1 MISMMREYAR
11 SLKIV
16 LLIVVVVFILTSGV
30 LFYFGSGP
38 FGSGKSNAVAVVNG
52 EEIPPERFK
61 RAQANMMAAY
71 ARMARQQLT
80 PELAERLGLSQQVI
94 NDLVTEAV
102 VIQGAADEGV
112 RVSDDELRVTI
123 QQIREFQENGRFSRD
138 EYLKVLRQI
147 RLDPGEFETEVRRQ
161 LLRRK
166 MENLI
171 KQGVKVSDEE
181 LRQAYRQRHEQVR
194 AAWAYGDVKPAMA
207 AVQVADA
214 DLEPYVKTHQPQ
226 FSQPERRRL
235 QYVLL
240 APSPQAATVS
250 DAEVDAYYKEHGSEF
265 DEPKRLRIAHVLV
278 RVPPVGGSDAE
289 NAAKAK
295 VEDVIK
301 RARAGEDFGKLARE
315 ISEDKASAVQGG
327 DLGFVGPGELVAPFE
342 QAAFALK
349 KGDVSDPVRTPFGYH
364 AIRILDVR
372 DGGKTPLKDVAP
384 KIKAA
389 LVAQK
394 SERAAQAR
402 ADEAK
407 AALLGAPDFAAAA
420 KRLGLEAREA
430 TFGRGDALGEAGR
443 DPQLDEAVFGLA
455 VGGVSTPLKTA
466 AGYAVV
472 KVTQQIPAGVPPLRR
487 DSRPR
492 RRGHQA
498 RAGRAAGDR
507 QGQGAGRD
515 PRQGRRLRGGG
526 QGGGIH
532 HREHPAV
539 LPLGSAEGAR
549 QPSRRRAPGRAADP
563 GRAGRGAGARRGR
576 RLRGQDAGAAA
587 GQSRRLR
594 PGARRAGQAGARAEA
609 GARVGHLDPRPARV
623 GQGRSGRPA
632 RLHDALTAG
641 RLTMD
646 KTALLIIDAQ
656 QEYFAPIGKV
666 VLPDGPKAVV
676 RIADTLR
683 WARESRVPVFHIVHE
698 SRRPGATTFVPGSP
712 ALAIHDAVAP
722 RAEEPII
729 TKHLPG
735 AFTDTPLEAELRRR
749 GIERVIVS
757 GFMTQM
763 CCDTTSREAAHRGF
777 KVTLLSDATAA
788 MDVKGPDGVVIP
800 HDQVHRTHLGSLNG
814 FLAEVKR
821 SDEVIGT

>member
-1 MISMMREYAR
+1 VISMMREYAR

-94 NDLVTEAV
+94 NELVTEAI

-194 AAWAYGDVKPAMA
+194 AAWAYADVKPAMA

-214 DLEPYVKTHQPQ
+214 DLEPYIKTHQPQ

-394 SERAAQAR
+394 SERGAQAR

-420 KRLGLEAREA
+420 KRLGLEAREV

-472 KVTQQIPAGVPPLRR
+472 KVTQQIPAGVPPLPEIR
-487 DSRPR
+487 DRVVEAIKRERAEQQLTDKAKALAATLAKGGDFAAAAKAEGFTTGSIPLFSRS
-492 RRGHQA
+492 
-498 RAGRAAGDR
+498 
-507 QGQGAGRD
+507 D
-515 PRQGRRLRGGG
+515 PPKERGGLPGGVLLAALQTPAG
-526 QGGGIH
+526 QVAEPV
-532 HREHPAV
+532 R
-539 LPLGSAEGAR
+539 AEGGVYVVKTLER
-549 QPSRRRAPGRAADP
+549 QPAPDGFDRERDELDKQVLEQKRALAWDTWI
-563 GRAGRGAGARRGR
+563 RGR
-576 RLRGQDAGAAA
+576 LASAKVEVGGQ
-587 GQSRRLR
+587 
-594 PGARRAGQAGARAEA
+594 
-609 GARVGHLDPRPARV
+609 PA
-623 GQGRSGRPA
+623 S
-632 RLHDALTAG
+632 
-641 RLTMD
+641 
-646 KTALLIIDAQ
+646 
-656 QEYFAPIGKV
+656 
-666 VLPDGPKAVV
+666 
-676 RIADTLR
+676 
-683 WARESRVPVFHIVHE
+683 
-698 SRRPGATTFVPGSP
+698 
-712 ALAIHDAVAP
+712 
-722 RAEEPII
+722 
-729 TKHLPG
+729 
-735 AFTDTPLEAELRRR
+735 
-749 GIERVIVS
+749 
-757 GFMTQM
+757 MT
-763 CCDTTSREAAHRGF
+763 R
-777 KVTLLSDATAA
+777 
-788 MDVKGPDGVVIP
+788 
-800 HDQVHRTHLGSLNG
+800 
-814 FLAEVKR
+814 
-821 SDEVIGT
+821 

>member
-1 MISMMREYAR
+1 MMREYAR
-11 SLKIV
+11 SLKFV

-38 FGSGKSNAVAVVNG
+38 FGGGKSNAVAVVNG

-94 NDLVTEAV
+94 NDLVTEAI
-102 VIQGAADEGV
+102 VIQGAAHEGV
-112 RVSDDELRVTI
+112 RVSDDELRTTI

-138 EYLKVLRQI
+138 EYVKVLRQI

-194 AAWAYGDVKPAMA
+194 AAWAYADVKPAMA

-214 DLEPYVKTHQPQ
+214 DLEPYVKAHQPQ

-240 APSPQAATVS
+240 APSPQAAAVS

-420 KRLGLEAREA
+420 KRLGLAAR
-430 TFGRGDALGEAGR
+430 
-443 DPQLDEAVFGLA
+443 
-455 VGGVSTPLKTA
+455 GVSAPLKTA

-472 KVTQQIPAGVPPLRR
+472 KVAQQIPAGVPPLPEIR
-487 DSRPR
+487 DRVVEAIKRERAEQQLTDKARTLAATLGKGGDFEAAAKAEGFTTGSIPLFSRSDPPKE
-492 RRGHQA
+492 RGSLPGGVLLAALQTPA
-498 RAGRAAGDR
+498 GQVAEPVRAEGGVYVVKTLERQPASPGGFDRERDELDKQVLEQKRALAWDTWIRGRLASAKVEV
-507 QGQGAGRD
+507 
-515 PRQGRRLRGGG
+515 GG
-526 QGGGIH
+526 Q
-532 HREHPAV
+532 PA
-539 LPLGSAEGAR
+539 S
-549 QPSRRRAPGRAADP
+549 
-563 GRAGRGAGARRGR
+563 
-576 RLRGQDAGAAA
+576 
-587 GQSRRLR
+587 
-594 PGARRAGQAGARAEA
+594 
-609 GARVGHLDPRPARV
+609 
-623 GQGRSGRPA
+623 
-632 RLHDALTAG
+632 
-641 RLTMD
+641 
-646 KTALLIIDAQ
+646 
-656 QEYFAPIGKV
+656 
-666 VLPDGPKAVV
+666 
-676 RIADTLR
+676 
-683 WARESRVPVFHIVHE
+683 
-698 SRRPGATTFVPGSP
+698 
-712 ALAIHDAVAP
+712 
-722 RAEEPII
+722 
-729 TKHLPG
+729 
-735 AFTDTPLEAELRRR
+735 
-749 GIERVIVS
+749 
-757 GFMTQM
+757 MT
-763 CCDTTSREAAHRGF
+763 R
-777 KVTLLSDATAA
+777 
-788 MDVKGPDGVVIP
+788 
-800 HDQVHRTHLGSLNG
+800 
-814 FLAEVKR
+814 
-821 SDEVIGT
+821 

>member
-1 MISMMREYAR
+1 VISMMREYAR

-472 KVTQQIPAGVPPLRR
+472 KVAQQIPAGVPPLPEIR
-487 DSRPR
+487 DRVVEAIKRERAEQQLTDKAKALAATLAKGGDFAAAAKAEGFTTGSIPLFSRS
-492 RRGHQA
+492 
-498 RAGRAAGDR
+498 
-507 QGQGAGRD
+507 D
-515 PRQGRRLRGGG
+515 PPKERGGLPGGVLLAALQTPAG
-526 QGGGIH
+526 QVAEPV
-532 HREHPAV
+532 R
-539 LPLGSAEGAR
+539 AEGGVYVVKTLER
-549 QPSRRRAPGRAADP
+549 QSASPGGFDRERDELDKQVLEQKRALAWDTWI
-563 GRAGRGAGARRGR
+563 RGR
-576 RLRGQDAGAAA
+576 LASAKVEVGGQPA
-587 GQSRRLR
+587 SM
-594 PGARRAGQAGARAEA
+594 AR
-609 GARVGHLDPRPARV
+609 
-623 GQGRSGRPA
+623 
-632 RLHDALTAG
+632 
-641 RLTMD
+641 
-646 KTALLIIDAQ
+646 
-656 QEYFAPIGKV
+656 
-666 VLPDGPKAVV
+666 
-676 RIADTLR
+676 
-683 WARESRVPVFHIVHE
+683 
-698 SRRPGATTFVPGSP
+698 
-712 ALAIHDAVAP
+712 
-722 RAEEPII
+722 
-729 TKHLPG
+729 
-735 AFTDTPLEAELRRR
+735 
-749 GIERVIVS
+749 
-757 GFMTQM
+757 
-763 CCDTTSREAAHRGF
+763 
-777 KVTLLSDATAA
+777 
-788 MDVKGPDGVVIP
+788 
-800 HDQVHRTHLGSLNG
+800 
-814 FLAEVKR
+814 
-821 SDEVIGT
+821 

>member
-1 MISMMREYAR
+1 MISVMREYAR

-16 LLIVVVVFILTSGV
+16 LLFVVVVFILTSGV

-52 EEIPPERFK
+52 EEIPPERFR

-71 ARMARQQLT
+71 ERMARQRLT
-80 PELAERLGLSQQVI
+80 PELAERLGLSQQAI
-94 NDLVTEAV
+94 NELVTEAI
-102 VIQGAADEGV
+102 VIQGAAHEGV
-112 RVSDDELRVTI
+112 RVSDDELRTTI

-161 LLRRK
+161 LVRRK

-171 KQGVKVSDEE
+171 KQGVKVSEE
-181 LRQAYRQRHEQVR
+181 EVRQAYRQRHEQVR

-207 AVQVADA
+207 TVQVADA
-214 DLEPYVKTHQPQ
+214 DLEPYVRTHQPQ

-235 QYVLL
+235 QYVLVT
-240 APSPQAATVS
+240 PSPQAAAVT
-250 DAEVDAYYKEHGSEF
+250 DAEIEAYYKEHGSEF
-265 DEPKRLRIAHVLV
+265 DEPKRLRVAHVLV

-364 AIRILDVR
+364 AIRVLDVR

-384 KIKAA
+384 KIKAT

-420 KRLGLEAREA
+420 KRLGLEAREV

-443 DPQLDEAVFGLA
+443 DPQLDDAVFGLA
-455 VGGVSTPLKTA
+455 VGGVSAPIKTA

-472 KVTQQIPAGVPPLRR
+472 KVAQQIAAGVPPIAEIR
-487 DSRPR
+487 DRVVEAVKRERAEQQLTDKAKTLAATLGKGGDFAAAAKAEGFTIGSIPLFSRSDPPKE
-492 RRGHQA
+492 RGSLPGGVLLAALQTPAGQVAEPVRAEGGVYVVKTLERQPA
-498 RAGRAAGDR
+498 RPEGFDRERDELDKQVLEQKRALAWDTWIRGRLATAKVEV
-507 QGQGAGRD
+507 
-515 PRQGRRLRGGG
+515 GG
-526 QGGGIH
+526 Q
-532 HREHPAV
+532 
-539 LPLGSAEGAR
+539 
-549 QPSRRRAPGRAADP
+549 AA
-563 GRAGRGAGARRGR
+563 
-576 RLRGQDAGAAA
+576 
-587 GQSRRLR
+587 S
-594 PGARRAGQAGARAEA
+594 
-609 GARVGHLDPRPARV
+609 
-623 GQGRSGRPA
+623 
-632 RLHDALTAG
+632 
-641 RLTMD
+641 
-646 KTALLIIDAQ
+646 
-656 QEYFAPIGKV
+656 
-666 VLPDGPKAVV
+666 
-676 RIADTLR
+676 
-683 WARESRVPVFHIVHE
+683 
-698 SRRPGATTFVPGSP
+698 
-712 ALAIHDAVAP
+712 
-722 RAEEPII
+722 
-729 TKHLPG
+729 
-735 AFTDTPLEAELRRR
+735 
-749 GIERVIVS
+749 
-757 GFMTQM
+757 MT
-763 CCDTTSREAAHRGF
+763 R
-777 KVTLLSDATAA
+777 
-788 MDVKGPDGVVIP
+788 
-800 HDQVHRTHLGSLNG
+800 
-814 FLAEVKR
+814 
-821 SDEVIGT
+821 